1 MIYALIQARNMIEL
15 VILGAIVGFFANGM
29 YGGYGAIMT
38 YLYPADISATANN
51 LIMNVGKAVGSFS
64 TIVIGFLMRQVFNEC
79 RNGLL
84 IGDVI
89 FLSFVCNAADSW
101 IKGNGE
107 EESIKRKV

>member
-64 TIVIGFLMRQVFNEC
+64 TIVIGFLMSKYSMNVVMGF
-79 RNGLL
+79 LSVMYL
-84 IGDVI
+84 
-89 FLSFVCNAADSW
+89 LSFVVMLLIPGLREMGKKKA
-101 IKGNGE
+101 
-107 EESIKRKV
+107 